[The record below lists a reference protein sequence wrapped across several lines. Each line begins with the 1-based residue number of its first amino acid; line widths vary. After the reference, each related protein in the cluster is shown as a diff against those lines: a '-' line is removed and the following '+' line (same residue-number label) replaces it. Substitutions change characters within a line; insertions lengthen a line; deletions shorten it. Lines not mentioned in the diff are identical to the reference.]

1 MVCTTLYTQFMELS
15 LKWNKPLGDVFIQMD
30 NTVSENKN
38 NHIMGFLAA
47 LVARGVMRSVMRSV
61 TLCFMMVGH
70 THIKIDQ
77 VFSWWVLRLDVSG
90 TIIHGTQF
98 LPCG

>member
-1 MVCTTLYTQFMELS
+1 MFPGSNLVCTALYMQFMELC
-15 LKWNKPLGDVFIQMD
+15 LQWNSPLGDVFIQMD

-47 LVARGVMRSVMRSV
+47 MVARGTMRTV

-70 THIKIDQ
+70 THILIDQ
-77 VFSWWVLRLDVSG
+77 IFS
-90 TIIHGTQF
+90 
-98 LPCG
+98 

>member
-1 MVCTTLYTQFMELS
+1 MVCTTLYTQFMELY

-47 LVARGVMRSVMRSV
+47 LVARGVMRSV

-70 THIKIDQ
+70 IHNKIDQ
-77 VFSWWVLRLDVSG
+77 VFSWWVLHLDVSG
-90 TIIHGTQF
+90 TIIHGTQ
-98 LPCG
+98 LVPCVYNKL

>member
-1 MVCTTLYTQFMELS
+1 MVCTTLYTRFMELS
-15 LKWNKPLGDVFIQMD
+15 LKWKKPLGDVFIQMD

-47 LVARGVMRSVMRSV
+47 LIARGVMRSV
-61 TLCFMMVGH
+61 TLFFMMVGH

-90 TIIHGTQF
+90 TIIHGTQL
-98 LPCG
+98 LPCGYNK

>member
-1 MVCTTLYTQFMELS
+1 MVCTTLYAQFMELYF
-15 LKWNKPLGDVFIQMD
+15 KWNKPLGDVFIQMD

-38 NHIMGFLAA
+38 SHIMGFLAA
-47 LVARGVMRSVMRSV
+47 LVARGVMRSV

-77 VFSWWVLRLDVSG
+77 VFSWWVLRFVSG
-90 TIIHGTQF
+90 TINHGTQL
-98 LPCG
+98 LPCGYNNQ

>member
-1 MVCTTLYTQFMELS
+1 
-15 LKWNKPLGDVFIQMD
+15 MD

-38 NHIMGFLAA
+38 NHIMGFLEA
-47 LVARGVMRSVMRSV
+47 LVARGVMRSV

-77 VFSWWVLRLDVSG
+77 VFSCWVLRLDISG
-90 TIIHGTQF
+90 TIIHAWDATPTLWVQ
-98 LPCG
+98 

>member
-1 MVCTTLYTQFMELS
+1 MCTTLYTQFMELYF
-15 LKWNKPLGDVFIQMD
+15 KWNKPLEDVFIQMD

-47 LVARGVMRSVMRSV
+47 LVARGVMRSV

-77 VFSWWVLRLDVSG
+77 VFLWWVLRFVSG
-90 TIIHGTQF
+90 TIIHGTQL
-98 LPCG
+98 LPCGYNNQ